1 MSIYEKSVTL
11 KNITRIYGTFKY
23 RLEFDDYVKVR
34 NYSNNRIKETNKFT
48 FKFNSSSTLNQ
59 IYVLFYNLFRL
70 RSEIFAKDIKKTI
83 IVCLD
88 YYKLVDLEKKEFSFN
103 SLIGRSFTSC
113 KRINCYDYRKKDNII
128 VRSNKDK
135 IALDC
140 RTYTNDKLML
150 EKLLNKLNNDL
161 NYIAKAKK
169 IWKIFRSGVKESLD
183 DKKKEENDKVK
194 FFKKILVDCVDGK
207 CKEYPKFPVLTK
219 RTMIIA
225 FIELLIEERKL
236 LEAKLQQEL
245 QKERKLFESR
255 LQQELQKERKLFDT
269 KIQQERSQIVCKI
282 IRRLQKERKLFDTKI
297 QQEIKERKLL
307 EAKLQQEIKEIK
319 LFKVKLH
326 KEIKERKLLEAKVQ
340 QEIKSLKEENMS
352 LREDFKRL
360 NKKYKRLMKRGKDV

>member
-1 MSIYEKSVTL
+1 MSIYEKPVTI

-23 RLEFDDYVKVR
+23 IIEFNDYIKIR
-34 NYSNNRIKETNKFT
+34 NYLNNKNKTIKKFT
-48 FKFNSSSTLNQ
+48 FKFNPNSSLNQ
-59 IYVLFYNLFRL
+59 IYTIFYNFFRL
-70 RSEIFAKDIKKTI
+70 RDKEFSKDIKKTI

-103 SLIGRSFTSC
+103 SLVGRSFTSC
-113 KRINCYDYRKKDNII
+113 RRSYCYSYSIKENKNI
-128 VRSNKDK
+128 VSSKDK
-135 IALDC
+135 VALDC
-140 RTYTNDKLML
+140 KITKKDRLYLLKLLDKL
-150 EKLLNKLNNDL
+150 NSDL

-194 FFKKILVDCVDGK
+194 SFKKILVDCVDGK

-225 FIELLIEERKL
+225 FIELLIEEK
-236 LEAKLQQEL
+236 
-245 QKERKLFESR
+245 KERKLFESR

-269 KIQQERSQIVCKI
+269 KLQQERRQIICKI
-282 IRRLQKERKLFDTKI
+282 IRRLQKEK
-297 QQEIKERKLL
+297 KLL
-307 EAKLQQEIKEIK
+307 EDKLQQELQKEIK
-319 LFKVKLH
+319 ILEAKVQQ
-326 KEIKERKLLEAKVQ
+326 EIKERKLLEAKVQ

>member
-1 MSIYEKSVTL
+1 MSIYEKSVTI

-23 RLEFDDYVKVR
+23 IIEFNDYIKIR
-34 NYSNNRIKETNKFT
+34 NYLNNKNKTIKKFT
-48 FKFNSSSTLNQ
+48 FKFNPNSSLNQ
-59 IYVLFYNLFRL
+59 VYTIFYNFFRL
-70 RSEIFAKDIKKTI
+70 RDKEFSKDIKKTI

-103 SLIGRSFTSC
+103 SLVGRSFTSC
-113 KRINCYDYRKKDNII
+113 RRSYCYSYSIKENKNI
-128 VRSNKDK
+128 VSSKDK
-135 IALDC
+135 VALDC
-140 RTYTNDKLML
+140 KITKKDRLYLL
-150 EKLLNKLNNDL
+150 KLLDRLNNDL

-194 FFKKILVDCVDGK
+194 SFKKILIDCVDGK

-225 FIELLIEERKL
+225 FIELLIEEK
-236 LEAKLQQEL
+236 
-245 QKERKLFESR
+245 
-255 LQQELQKERKLFDT
+255 
-269 KIQQERSQIVCKI
+269 
-282 IRRLQKERKLFDTKI
+282 
-297 QQEIKERKLL
+297 KERKLL
-307 EAKLQQEIKEIK
+307 EAKLQQEIKERKLLDTKLQQERRQVISKIIRRLQKEKKLLEDKLQQELQKEIK
-319 LFKVKLH
+319 ILEDKLQ
-326 KEIKERKLLEAKVQ
+326 KEIKERKLLDTKLQQEIKERKLLDTKLQ

>member
-70 RSEIFAKDIKKTI
+70 RSEVFAKDIKKTI

-103 SLIGRSFTSC
+103 SLVGRSFTSC

-194 FFKKILVDCVDGK
+194 SFKKILVDCVDGK

-225 FIELLIEERKL
+225 FIELLIEEKKERKL
-236 LEAKLQQEL
+236 LEAK
-245 QKERKLFESR
+245 

-269 KIQQERSQIVCKI
+269 KIQQERRQVICKI
-282 IRRLQKERKLFDTKI
+282 IRRIQKERKLFEAKV

-307 EAKLQQEIKEIK
+307 EIKLQQEIKEIK
-319 LFKVKLH
+319 LFETKLH
-326 KEIKERKLLEAKVQ
+326 KKIRERKLYENKSQ
-340 QEIKSLKEENMS
+340 KEIKSLKEENMS